1 MRAVDVCERKR
12 RFQKGEGLSEKLS
25 YYVEGKQ
32 QIDCQKKKRC
42 LNLFLLPR
50 RGLNN

>member
-1 MRAVDVCERKR
+1 MRAVDVCESKR

-32 QIDCQKKKRC
+32 QIDCQKKKT
-42 LNLFLLPR
+42 LPQSLSAASQR
-50 RGLNN
+50 SE